1 MQPEWSVMMKNA
13 KKTNAGMGAS
23 EKAAA
28 GGGNVFA
35 DLGFSSG
42 RAEYLLRRVDLMIE
56 VEKWFMKSGLTQSAA
71 AKLLGVTQPR
81 FNQLLKGKTEIFSID
96 ALVTMLAH
104 AGMKV
109 RMTVR
114 KAA

>member
-1 MQPEWSVMMKNA
+1 MHLERSVMMDST
-13 KKTNAGMGAS
+13 KKVNVRMSAS
-23 EKAAA
+23 DKAAA

-35 DLGFSSG
+35 DLGFPPG

-56 VEKWFMKSGLTQSAA
+56 VEKWFTKSGLTQSSA

-104 AGMKV
+104 AGLKV

-114 KAA
+114 RAA

>member
-1 MQPEWSVMMKNA
+1 MDSP
-13 KKTNAGMGAS
+13 KKTHAGRDSSPKVAG
-23 EKAAA
+23 

-35 DLGFSSG
+35 DLGFPPG
-42 RAEYLLRRVDLMIE
+42 QAEYLLRRVDLMIE
-56 VEKWFMKSGLTQSAA
+56 VEKWFTKSGLTQSAA

-104 AGMKV
+104 AGLKV

-114 KAA
+114 RAA